1 VIVRLAW
8 RNVWRSKRRS
18 LITLSSVA
26 VGLWLTVMSVGIADF
41 SYAQMINDSAR
52 LGFGHVTI
60 QPEGYRAAPSLE
72 LRLEHAVPVLDEVR
86 GIEGVDRALTRI
98 IGQAMFQSARKSV
111 GGMFMGVNPA
121 DEDPSVNVMLK
132 NIIEGEMFESTD
144 GRGALVGQL
153 MVDKLQLGLGKKF
166 VLTAID
172 KDGEIVSE
180 LFRVRGIFRT
190 GVVEIDGSTILVP
203 IDRARSALR
212 YEPDAATMI
221 SVYIP
226 DYREAHET
234 RRRIEAKVGG
244 SGRDVATWRETQSEM
259 ASLSDLDRGM
269 NYLLMG
275 FLGLLIA
282 AGVLNTALMSV
293 LERRPEFGKMMALGM
308 RPAQLGLMV
317 LVESVFIGL
326 VGLLVGV
333 IISVPWVW
341 YMYEIGIDF
350 SGAMPGDYSAAGVL
364 VDPVMHIR
372 LYPDRVAGILVTL
385 FALTLTAASYPAW
398 IAGRITPKEAL
409 QELT

>member
-1 VIVRLAW
+1 MIVRLAW

-41 SYAQMINDSAR
+41 SYEQMINDSAR

-72 LRLEHAVPVLDEVR
+72 LRLENAVPVLDEVR

-121 DEDPSVNVMLK
+121 DEDPGVNVMLK
-132 NIIEGEMFESTD
+132 NIVEGQMFEGTD

-212 YEPDAATMI
+212 
-221 SVYIP
+221 
-226 DYREAHET
+226 
-234 RRRIEAKVGG
+234 
-244 SGRDVATWRETQSEM
+244 
-259 ASLSDLDRGM
+259 
-269 NYLLMG
+269 
-275 FLGLLIA
+275 
-282 AGVLNTALMSV
+282 
-293 LERRPEFGKMMALGM
+293 
-308 RPAQLGLMV
+308 
-317 LVESVFIGL
+317 
-326 VGLLVGV
+326 
-333 IISVPWVW
+333 
-341 YMYEIGIDF
+341 
-350 SGAMPGDYSAAGVL
+350 
-364 VDPVMHIR
+364 
-372 LYPDRVAGILVTL
+372 
-385 FALTLTAASYPAW
+385 
-398 IAGRITPKEAL
+398 
-409 QELT
+409 